1 MGKKGNMLRF
11 LRDMFNE
18 YRVPD
23 KYCGRQR
30 GKTMWIDGKRIEL
43 PDNDPGGE
51 HQ

>member
-1 MGKKGNMLRF
+1 MLRF

-18 YRVPD
+18 YSD

-43 PDNDPGGE
+43 PDNDPE